1 MEKRNTNNL
10 IISCCLSGAGTT
22 KEMAPSVPI
31 HPDEIAA
38 DVVRVVKAGAAIVH
52 IHIRNDDGS
61 KSMSID
67 KFTEAVELTREACKK
82 EDLDVIINLTTSGG
96 SYVDDERLDHLVKL
110 RPEMCSYDAGTLN
123 WANSFVFENHPRF
136 LEKLTETI
144 LEHDIKPEVEIF
156 DTGFMGNTAY
166 YIKKHGLKVP
176 THYQF
181 IMHVPGGMPGTVKN
195 LAFLVDML
203 PEGSTW
209 SVSGIGSSHMPML
222 LAALAMGAD
231 GVRVGLED
239 NIVYSRDKD
248 GKKTIGTNEQFVK
261 RAVELA
267 KLAGREIATA
277 QEARDLLGITRKCL

>member
-1 MEKRNTNNL
+1 MAKSNNL
-10 IISCCLSGAGTT
+10 IISCCLSGAGTK
-22 KEMAPSVPI
+22 KEQAPSVPY

-52 IHIRNDDGS
+52 IHVRDDQGA
-61 KSMSID
+61 KSMSIN
-67 KFTEAVELTREACKK
+67 KFTQAVELTRQACKK
-82 EDLDVIINLTTSGG
+82 ENLDAVINLTTSGG
-96 SYVDDERLDHLVKL
+96 SYVDDERIDHLVKL
-110 RPEMCSYDAGTLN
+110 RPEMCSFDAGTIN

-136 LEKLTETI
+136 LEKLVKTV
-144 LEHDIKPEVEIF
+144 LEYDIKPEVEVF
-156 DTGFMGNTAY
+156 DTGFMGNTAF

-181 IMHVPGGMPGTVKN
+181 IMDVPGGIDGTVKN
-195 LAFLVDML
+195 LAFMVDML

-209 SVSGIGSSHMPML
+209 SVSGIGYSHMSML

-239 NIVYSRDKD
+239 NIVFSRDEK
-248 GKKTIGTNEQFVK
+248 GNKTIGTNEQFVK

-267 KLAGREIATA
+267 KIAGRGIATA
-277 QEARDLLGITRKCL
+277 QEARDILGITRKCL

>member
-1 MEKRNTNNL
+1 MAKFNSNPL

-22 KEMAPSVPI
+22 RELAPAVPL

-38 DVVRVVKAGAAIVH
+38 DVVKVVKAGAAIVH
-52 IHIRNDDGS
+52 IHVRDDQGK
-61 KSMSID
+61 KSMSLD
-67 KFTEAVELTREACKK
+67 KFTQAVELTRQACKK
-82 EDLDVIINLTTSGG
+82 ENLDVVINLTTSGG
-96 SYVDDERLDHLVKL
+96 SYVDVERVQHLEKL
-110 RPEMCSYDAGTLN
+110 RPEMCSYDCGTLN
-123 WANSFVFENHPRF
+123 WSNSFVFENHPRF
-136 LEKLTETI
+136 LELLTKTV
-144 LEHDIKPEVEIF
+144 LACDIKPEVEVF

-181 IMHVPGGMPGTVKN
+181 IMNVDGGIDGSVKS

-209 SVSGIGSSHMPML
+209 SVSGIGSAHMPML

-239 NIVYSRDKD
+239 VVVFSRDKN
-248 GKKTIGTNEQFVK
+248 GNKIVGTNEQFVQ
-261 RAVELA
+261 RAVEMA

-277 QEARDLLGITRKCL
+277 QQARDLLGIKRKCL